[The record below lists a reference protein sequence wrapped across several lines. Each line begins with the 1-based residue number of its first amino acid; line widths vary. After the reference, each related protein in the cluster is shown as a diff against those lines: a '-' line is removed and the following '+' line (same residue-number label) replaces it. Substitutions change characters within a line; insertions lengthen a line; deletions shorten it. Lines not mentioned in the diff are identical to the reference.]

1 MIELDKRIISGK
13 KPLTCFDAE
22 QARNF
27 VGEKCYLTND
37 ISLFSDLDVFK
48 DIEGCKSVPN
58 EYDGIINTL
67 SDIDTEISMVFE
79 TTYLRWKFCIP
90 CEWVK
95 QKSEITYEPY
105 TLETFEN
112 EFSIGDVV
120 TFRGKSNTDRAGSY
134 YKCVYSGYR
143 FFAEKGSTNTI
154 LIFGLWGFS
163 LSELFDLYEINRDGK
178 WQPFGILDK

>member
-13 KPLTCFDAE
+13 KPLTCFDTE
-22 QARNF
+22 QAQDF
-27 VGEKCYLTND
+27 VGKKCYLTND

-95 QKSEITYEPY
+95 KENTYRPY
-105 TLETFEN
+105 TIN
-112 EFSIGDVV
+112 EFV
-120 TFRGKSNTDRAGSY
+120 NQ
-134 YKCVYSGYR
+134 
-143 FFAEKGSTNTI
+143 
-154 LIFGLWGFS
+154 FS
-163 LSELFDLYEINRDGK
+163 LGDEIILRPKSDGIICHKLFVEYAEYNDGDDTVFLGSSCYGLTDLYEDCEIYTGEGWK
-178 WQPFGILDK
+178 PFGVKE